1 VACGLICGKCQCSR
15 AGHALRRFVPRC
27 SSLFGVVALESRVI
41 ANSKLETETRNPGN
55 RNRKSES
62 EVESRKSKGRSG
74 LRFLGTL
81 QSHPAVV
88 LYVYLYAKST
98 IPVIPDARARNPNRF
113 FSALAVETL
122 YFLPASGNRSN

>member
-1 VACGLICGKCQCSR
+1 VWGCGGGLVACCLICGKCQCSR

-62 EVESRKSKGRSG
+62 EVESRKSKGER
-74 LRFLGTL
+74 RK
-81 QSHPAVV
+81 V
-88 LYVYLYAKST
+88 LVAPGSIKNQGS
-98 IPVIPDARARNPNRF
+98 
-113 FSALAVETL
+113 S
-122 YFLPASGNRSN
+122 